1 MAKKKAKKLG
11 LFGIILLLAS
21 IVGLVLAVVG
31 IFIDF
36 FTVSLVGESAGVALF
51 EEGLGDGDIPIAL
64 VQAFAI
70 AAVVLAAIA
79 CIVTVLG
86 TFGIVKVGGLA
97 KFLAAA
103 LVIVVAVL
111 VVVFAATWA
120 ASFVP
125 DGGGDGILG
134 DIIDGVV
141 DAVGYSYTAGAG
153 AYLVTVGGVLS
164 GASMLLAKLK

>member
-1 MAKKKAKKLG
+1 M
-11 LFGIILLLAS
+11 
-21 IVGLVLAVVG
+21 
-31 IFIDF
+31 
-36 FTVSLVGESAGVALF
+36 
-51 EEGLGDGDIPIAL
+51 
-64 VQAFAI
+64 
-70 AAVVLAAIA
+70 
-79 CIVTVLG
+79 
-86 TFGIVKVGGLA
+86 
-97 KFLAAA
+97 
-103 LVIVVAVL
+103 IVVAVL

-153 AYLVTVGGVLS
+153 AYLVTVGGVVS

>member
-36 FTVSLVGESAGVALF
+36 FTVSLAGESAGVALF

-125 DGGGDGILG
+125 KGGDGILG
-134 DIIDGVV
+134 DIIGGIV
-141 DAVGYSYTAGAG
+141 DAAGYSYTAGAG